1 MFPVSWYQKCAPGY
15 LGGFC
20 RGDKQLTVAVP
31 TKTALVSGSLDK
43 MVKCRGRILVILSFD
58 GW

>member
-1 MFPVSWYQKCAPGY
+1 MFPVGWYQKRASGC

-20 RGDKQLTVAVP
+20 RGDKQLAVAVP
-31 TKTALVSGSLDK
+31 RKTALTFGSLDK